1 MIIRICGFICG
12 VSQPS
17 LGARRARSVEGCP
30 VASFVFSHTNMCRSS
45 NVCAHLMCR
54 RTQTPHMSRPVSYLM
69 RRHHRTEAWPISER
83 RLLCMDGN
91 IFCDIAAFMQCFLT
105 NKVAL
110 ATVKINSQRFKRAAW
125 KRSTGPNARARKV
138 YALVGGSERN
148 RCP

>member
-1 MIIRICGFICG
+1 MRPPH
-12 VSQPS
+12 VSADANS
-17 LGARRARSVEGCP
+17 AHVAARLVPHA
-30 VASFVFSHTNMCRSS
+30 
-45 NVCAHLMCR
+45 
-54 RTQTPHMSRPVSYLM
+54 QTPPVQGTL
-69 RRHHRTEAWPISER
+69 RHRTEAWPISER

-138 YALVGGSERN
+138 YALVGWSERN